1 VASRYGVDTG
11 GWCTFQVKGSYGC
24 GLWKGIM
31 RGWNHFHKHLRF
43 TVGRGDRVRLWHDCW
58 CGDRALKDVFPS
70 IFECASQK
78 DAFLN
83 EVIVRHN
90 GRVVWNVSFLRNFN
104 DWEMD
109 SVVEFLNLLESKAP
123 LQEVEDGPWW
133 HLRKNGRFDV
143 RSFYDAL
150 RDSPHVVFPWR
161 SIWRT
166 KAPRRVRFFVWSAA
180 WNKILTCDNLA
191 KRGYTLVSWCCMCCC
206 NGETV
211 DHLLIHCSVASAL
224 WSWILGVF
232 GVPWVL
238 PQSVVELLFSWW
250 NGLGRHS
257 SDVWNLVPLC
267 LMWIVWKERNS
278 RTFED
283 GSSTDIQLRDYF
295 AANLFE
301 WAKVAGYST
310 SLTVTAFMSDLSS
323 SSSDVT
329 LF

>member
-1 VASRYGVDTG
+1 MV
-11 GWCTFQVKGSYGC
+11 Q
-24 GLWKGIM
+24 
-31 RGWNHFHKHLRF
+31 
-43 TVGRGDRVRLWHDCW
+43 
-58 CGDRALKDVFPS
+58 
-70 IFECASQK
+70 
-78 DAFLN
+78 
-83 EVIVRHN
+83 HN

-109 SVVEFLNLLESKAP
+109 SVVEFLSLIESKAP
-123 LQEVEDGPWW
+123 LREVEDGPWW
-133 HLRKNGRFDV
+133 HLRKNGRFDIS
-143 RSFYDAL
+143 SFYDAF

-238 PQSVVELLFSWW
+238 PQTVAALLFSWW
-250 NGLGRHS
+250 NGLGCHS

-267 LMWIVWKERNS
+267 LMWIVWKEHNS

-283 GSSTDIQLRDYF
+283 GSSTDIQLRDCF

-310 SLTVTAFMSDLSS
+310 SSTVTAFISDLSFIFP
-323 SSSDVT
+323 DVI
-329 LF
+329 L